1 MFLLRFSKKSYA
13 IIGGTILLCCVF
25 IFHSLRTIVSSKLLD
40 GVNKGELVFEV
51 EKGDTLSDIIDD
63 LQNNELISNPL
74 ILFFYGRFTSSQ
86 VLKVG
91 DYLVTAD
98 DSFATLLRKIRKGD
112 VINYAITFIEGW
124 TFE

>member
-13 IIGGTILLCCVF
+13 ITGGTILLCCVF
-25 IFHSLRTIVSSKLLD
+25 IFHSLSTIVSSKLLD
-40 GVNKGELVFEV
+40 GVNKGELIFEV

-86 VLKVG
+86 VLKV
-91 DYLVTAD
+91 L
-98 DSFATLLRKIRKGD
+98 SLIH
-112 VINYAITFIEGW
+112 I
-124 TFE
+124 